1 MTSGIVLKTK
11 QETIQKH
18 IPTKLIGN
26 KSRLPW
32 VNYQLKNLINKKNK
46 LYKKKKQNIK
56 HSKAYQKVKAQLQ
69 KEMRNAYWKYIEN
82 MIFDIEIQEP
92 GQQRFNKQ
100 PKNLYSYI
108 KSQKSENTCI
118 APLRSEGTLHTDPS
132 DKGNNSNPLSPRRQ
146 TQRYQTKV
154 QAHTLKWKNSKF
166 TETVS
171 TNL

>member
-1 MTSGIVLKTK
+1 MDLDDIWNYFKNQTE
-11 QETIQKH
+11 ETIQKH

-82 MIFDIEIQEP
+82 RIFDIEIQEP
-92 GQQRFNKQ
+92 GQ
-100 PKNLYSYI
+100 
-108 KSQKSENTCI
+108 
-118 APLRSEGTLHTDPS
+118 
-132 DKGNNSNPLSPRRQ
+132 
-146 TQRYQTKV
+146 
-154 QAHTLKWKNSKF
+154 
-166 TETVS
+166 
-171 TNL
+171 